1 MNVDMFIKQYQ
12 TFQDIYLISLSLS
25 LKHNKNINNIFSY
38 ILNKKKM
45 DFSIFKESLE
55 NLLLKDIK
63 VILKTMNLKTYGNK
77 KILIDK
83 LENNLKKII
92 FFIEY

>member
-1 MNVDMFIKQYQ
+1 MNVELFIKKYH
-12 TFQDIYLISLSLS
+12 TFQDIYLISLSLAI
-25 LKHNKNINNIFSY
+25 KHNKNINN
-38 ILNKKKM
+38 
-45 DFSIFKESLE
+45 IFKESLE

-92 FFIEY
+92 SFIEY